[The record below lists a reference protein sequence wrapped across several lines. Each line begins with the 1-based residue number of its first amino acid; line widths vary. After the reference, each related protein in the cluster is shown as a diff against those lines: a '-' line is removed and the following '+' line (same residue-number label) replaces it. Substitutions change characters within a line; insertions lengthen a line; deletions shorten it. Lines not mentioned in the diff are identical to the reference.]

1 MSCSKG
7 CSDFIDTL
15 QKCNK
20 PFDLVPKIL
29 QMTKKPP
36 NWVTKGKSEGH
47 GIEARFLAHA
57 DSHMQATL
65 EIVKKCG
72 PSTDRK
78 KAQQALAQGSSGHR
92 R

>member
-1 MSCSKG
+1 MSCSKR

-29 QMTKKPP
+29 QMTKPP
-36 NWVTKGKSEGH
+36 ANWVIKGKSEGH

-57 DSHMQATL
+57 DAYMHATL
-65 EIVKKCG
+65 DIVEKCG
-72 PSTDRK
+72 PRADRK
-78 KAQQALAQGSSGHR
+78 KARQALAQGSSGHHR
-92 R
+92 